1 MQTMCKRGSVKLRLA
16 SAFVTIILLSLSAH
30 AQDQHGPKKKI
41 IFDQDTDGVI
51 GGNENPLIMLLQA
64 DNIDVMGVTVV
75 TGNGWLKQET
85 ADVLKTLELMNRPDV
100 PVYMGSEFPLVQT
113 REELLLL
120 TKLYGGNRTD
130 AYLGAYAADSPAPDS
145 LVPPPGGFSKLK
157 PQPGHAAEFIIKTI
171 RENPNQ
177 VTLYCGGALTNI
189 ALAIRVAPDI
199 VPLTKE
205 IVFMGTSEHYQPKT
219 VNVIYDPEAAQIVL
233 RAPWPKLT
241 LVTVDI
247 SEKVHMD
254 LDLVQAIVNGQNKP
268 IADLHRKLVLDPY
281 LQHHTADWFRMPDE
295 MTAAYVID
303 PSIFTETRRLYVD
316 IDIMH
321 GMNYGASSFW
331 DEVPKSYGGA
341 PWPDQPYPGI
351 QKPLPPPG
359 ARIAN
364 VLWDLDI
371 DRFKKLFIDLMTRPQ
386 RTH

>member
-1 MQTMCKRGSVKLRLA
+1 MCKRRSGLLRLA
-16 SAFVTIILLSLSAH
+16 SALATIILFALSTH
-30 AQDQHGPKKKI
+30 AQGEHRTKKV

-51 GGNENPLIMLLQA
+51 GGNENPLVMLLQA

-100 PVYMGSEFPLVQT
+100 PVFMGSEFPLVQT

-130 AYLGAYAADSPAPDS
+130 AYLGAYAANTPGPDAV
-145 LVPPPGGFSKLK
+145 VPPPGGFSKLK

-219 VNVIYDPEAAQIVL
+219 VNVIYDPEAARIVL

-254 LDLVQAIVNGQNKP
+254 LELVKAIVNGQNKP
-268 IADLHRKLVLDPY
+268 IADLHRELVLKPY
-281 LQHHTADWFRMPDE
+281 LEHHTADWFRMPDE

-303 PSIFTETRRLYVD
+303 PSIFTETRRFYVD
-316 IDIMH
+316 IDVMH

-331 DEVPKSYGGA
+331 DEIPKSYGGA

-351 QKPLPPPG
+351 QKPLPPPDT
-359 ARIAN
+359 RIAN
-364 VLWDLDI
+364 VLWDLDVE
-371 DRFKKLFIDLMTRPQ
+371 RFKKLFIDLMTRPQ
-386 RTH
+386 RTP